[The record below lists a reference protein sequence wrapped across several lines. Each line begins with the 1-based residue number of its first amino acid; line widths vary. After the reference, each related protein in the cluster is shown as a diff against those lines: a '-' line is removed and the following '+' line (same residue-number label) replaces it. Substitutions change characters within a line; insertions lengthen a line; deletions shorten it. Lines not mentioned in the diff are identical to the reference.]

1 MGTAI
6 TPLESYELTGFLRI
20 YATTFGIVLKFH
32 DFIPSCSH
40 SRISQIL
47 CIKLIVE
54 VRTIVTACFD
64 HQNYARYYYPAYCN
78 DQFPWRQSWPRG
90 RQTWAQPLGWPL
102 SHWVC

>member
-1 MGTAI
+1 MFREFRGKIGKQKIGKFRFSSLRVDMGTAI

-20 YATTFGIVLKFH
+20 YATTFGVVLKFH

-47 CIKLIVE
+47 CVKFIVE

-64 HQNYARYYYPAYCN
+64 HQNY
-78 DQFPWRQSWPRG
+78 
-90 RQTWAQPLGWPL
+90 TW
-102 SHWVC
+102 